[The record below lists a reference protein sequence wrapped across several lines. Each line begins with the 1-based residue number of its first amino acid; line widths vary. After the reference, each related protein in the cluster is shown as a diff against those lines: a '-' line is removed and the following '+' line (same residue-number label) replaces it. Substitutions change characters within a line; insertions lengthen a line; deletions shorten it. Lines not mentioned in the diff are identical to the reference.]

1 MSGDTKIERALLSVW
16 DKTGLID
23 LARELHE
30 LGVELVSSG
39 GTSAALADA
48 GIPVTAVEDVTGS
61 PEMLDHRVKTL
72 HPKIHGGLLADRGKE
87 THRADLEANDIKPF
101 DLVVS
106 NLYPFLER
114 PEIETIDIGGPA
126 MTRAAAK
133 NHEWVTIVTSPD
145 QYGPLVEELRANDG
159 SVRSETRREYA
170 LEAFAR
176 TTAYDAAIVQ
186 WLEGNEQL
194 PSHLVLA
201 LDRTDET
208 LRYGENPHQPG
219 ARYRRHGVKSFWD
232 GVTQHSGLALSYLNY
247 YDADAAWLLAHDLG
261 DRAVCAIIKHANPC
275 GVSVD
280 DDLATAYA
288 RALACDERS
297 AFGGIV
303 AVNRRI
309 DSATVELMVAGPQAD
324 LVIAPGFEPGVIDAL
339 RARRKNTRILEAP
352 APGTGTLD
360 IRQISGGFLVQAPR
374 HFAATR
380 NDWRVVTKV
389 APTPEQWADIELA
402 WRLCG
407 HVKSNAIVLVKDGQA
422 VGIGAG
428 QQNRVES
435 GEIAAKKAAGRA
447 VGGASASDAFY
458 PFEDGVEA
466 AAAAGVATV
475 IQPGGSMRDE
485 AVIEK
490 ADELGLAMVLTGER
504 HFLH

>member
-1 MSGDTKIERALLSVW
+1 MSGERKIERALLSVW
-16 DKTGLID
+16 DKAGLVD
-23 LARELHE
+23 LARVLHE

-39 GTSAALADA
+39 GTATAIADA

-87 THRADLEANDIKPF
+87 THRADLAANDIKPF

-106 NLYPFLER
+106 NLYPFFER

-145 QYGPLVEELRANDG
+145 QYGSLVDELRANG
-159 SVRSETRREYA
+159 AVSAETRRAFA

-176 TTAYDAAIVQ
+176 TAAYDAAIVQ
-186 WLEGNEQL
+186 WFEGDEQL

-219 ARYRRHGVKSFWD
+219 ARYRRHGVKSWWD
-232 GVTQHSGLALSYLNY
+232 GVTQHGGVALSYLNY

-275 GVSVD
+275 GVSVN

-303 AVNRRI
+303 ALNRPI
-309 DSATVELMVAGPQAD
+309 DAATVELMVAGPQAD
-324 LVIAPGFEPGVIDAL
+324 LVIAPGYEPGVIDAL
-339 RARRKNTRILEAP
+339 RARRKNTRLLEAP
-352 APGTGTLD
+352 APGTETLD

-380 NDWRVVTKV
+380 SDWRVVTKV
-389 APTPEQWADIELA
+389 APTPELWGDIDLA

-407 HVKSNAIVLVKDGQA
+407 HVKSNAIVLVKDLQA

-428 QQNRVES
+428 QQSRVES

-447 VGGASASDAFY
+447 IGGASASDAFY
-458 PFEDGVEA
+458 PFEDGIEA
-466 AAAAGVATV
+466 AAAAGVAAV

-485 AVIEK
+485 AIIAT
-490 ADELGLAMVLTGER
+490 ADNLGLAMVFTGER